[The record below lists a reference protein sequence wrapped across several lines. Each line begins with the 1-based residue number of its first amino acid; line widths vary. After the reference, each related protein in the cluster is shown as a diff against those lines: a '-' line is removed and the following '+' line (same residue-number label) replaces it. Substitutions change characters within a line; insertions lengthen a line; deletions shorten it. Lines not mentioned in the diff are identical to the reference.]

1 MNLRVNLTKRVMTT
15 EGLRYYPVVESSNG
29 RIKPDWVSVDGK
41 EERHSEGAYYIEWRA
56 DGKRKRLSVGK
67 DAAQAQARRLRQQAE
82 LNAVANGVSVL
93 PSSDGADAK
102 GRLLETAIADFIEET
117 RLTKKKKT
125 LYAYTKATEYFAESC
140 HKRYLEDIERID
152 MLKFAAFLRD
162 EKELSPRT
170 CRNVFGNVMTFL
182 KAQGVRG
189 VANKGDWPRFVQT
202 EVEIYEKEDLAK
214 LYAASD
220 SKEKLWWDFFLM
232 TGLREQETMYM
243 TWRDVNCVQGTISVR
258 WKPKYGWTPKAYKE
272 RTVPIPTKLQDELKK
287 AKTKAGADCP
297 LLFPTSG
304 CKPKLNFLDDLK
316 AAAKRAKLNPD
327 NFYLHKFRATFA
339 TWHLWAG
346 VDLRTVQSWLGHS
359 DMESTLRYL
368 KPSRGQ
374 AVRDKVDATFV

>member
-1 MNLRVNLTKRVMTT
+1 MNLRVNLTKRVKTAD
-15 EGLRYYPVVESSNG
+15 GLRYCPAVVSGNG
-29 RIKPDWVSVDGK
+29 RIKPDWVVVDST
-41 EERHSEGAYYIEWRA
+41 EERHPEGSYYIDWTESG
-56 DGKRKRLSVGK
+56 GKRRRVSVGT
-67 DAAQAQARRLRQQAE
+67 DATVAHNRRLRKEAE
-82 LNAVANGVSVL
+82 LNAVANGVAVVPDETES
-93 PSSDGADAK
+93 K
-102 GRLLETAIADFIEET
+102 GRDLTTAIADFVKET

-140 HKRYLEDIERID
+140 RRRNLEDIERID
-152 MLKFAAFLRD
+152 MLKFAAFLRE

-182 KAQGVRG
+182 KAQGLTGIVK
-189 VANKGDWPRFVQT
+189 KGDWPRFVQT
-202 EVEIYEKEDLAK
+202 EVEIYEKDELAS
-214 LYAASD
+214 LYAVSD
-220 SKEKLWWDFFLM
+220 AKEKLWWNFFLM

-243 TWRDVNCVQGTISVR
+243 TWQDVNFNQGTVKVR
-258 WKPKYGWTPKAYKE
+258 WKPEYGWTPKAYKE
-272 RTVPIPTKLQDELKK
+272 RTVPIPTKLQTDLKK
-287 AKTKAGADCP
+287 AKETAKASCP

-327 NFYLHKFRATFA
+327 HFYLHKFRATFA

-368 KPSRGQ
+368 RPSRGQ
-374 AVRDKVDATFV
+374 AVREKVDATFA